1 VRLAFRLVDT
11 ESGSTLWS
19 VSRTRGGATV
29 AARLFGVGGASA
41 SDLAQEIIRDE
52 LVALTH

>member
-1 VRLAFRLVDT
+1 
-11 ESGSTLWS
+11 

-52 LVALTH
+52 LAALTH